1 MSELKRFT
9 AEQAR
14 ELKCYSIESTIYKRV
29 MNNIYTNI
37 KQICRNHNSHSVN
50 LNQYNGSLIEK
61 VIKTLRDDGYKVE
74 FDYMSGIV
82 TIKW

>member
-14 ELKCYSIESTIYKRV
+14 ELKRSSIENSIYERM
-29 MNNIYTNI
+29 MNNIYTII

-50 LNQYNGSLIEK
+50 LSQCNSSLTEK
-61 VIKTLRDDGYKVE
+61 VIKTLLEDGYKVE
-74 FDYMSGIV
+74 FDYMSGIMTV
-82 TIKW
+82 KW